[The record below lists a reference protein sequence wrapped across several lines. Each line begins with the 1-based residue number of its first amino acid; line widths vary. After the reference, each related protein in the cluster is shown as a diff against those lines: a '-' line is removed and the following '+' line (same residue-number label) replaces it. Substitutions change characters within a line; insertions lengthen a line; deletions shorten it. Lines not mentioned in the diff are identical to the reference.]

1 MQQLRW
7 FLPVGWGSSARHNP
21 GQDKPL
27 SSIGAAAWR
36 ARGSFCLS
44 GPGVCFPSHSPVL
57 DAIVTYSH
65 MWDVAGAG
73 PPAAAQSLLPGLSG
87 MFTCKFWMKRDG
99 ISFLITRIINLFLC
113 KPHVTKSAL
122 GCTTQWRLHCPTSDV
137 FTGKEGTCHRV
148 LDKRVTWGG

>member
-1 MQQLRW
+1 MS
-7 FLPVGWGSSARHNP
+7 WGSSARHNP
-21 GQDKPL
+21 GQEKPL

-73 PPAAAQSLLPGLSG
+73 PPATAMSRLPGLSG
-87 MFTCKFWMKRDG
+87 MFTCKFWMKRD
-99 ISFLITRIINLFLC
+99 RI
-113 KPHVTKSAL
+113 
-122 GCTTQWRLHCPTSDV
+122 
-137 FTGKEGTCHRV
+137 
-148 LDKRVTWGG
+148 